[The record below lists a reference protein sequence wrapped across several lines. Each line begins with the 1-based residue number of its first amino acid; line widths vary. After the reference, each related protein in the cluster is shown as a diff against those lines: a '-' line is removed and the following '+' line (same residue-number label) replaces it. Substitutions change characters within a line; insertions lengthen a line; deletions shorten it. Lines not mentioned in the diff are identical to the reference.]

1 MAKKA
6 AGNALAA
13 GTLAVEAY
21 LQALPRPMR
30 LALERVRTLIREA
43 APDAEEVISY
53 QMPGFRHQGVLVTY
67 AAFTDHCS
75 FFPMSPAVLEAHTG
89 ELTGFVTSKGTIRFT
104 PEKPLPEALV
114 KKIVRARVA
123 ENESRKSSKSD
134 RKK

>member
-6 AGNALAA
+6 AGNAPSA

-21 LQALPRPMR
+21 LQALPQPMR
-30 LALERVRTLIREA
+30 LALERLRKLIREA

-75 FFPMSPAVLEAHTG
+75 FFPMSPAVLEALTG

-114 KKIVRARVA
+114 KRIVRARVA
-123 ENESRKSSKSD
+123 ENESRKSSKSG

>member
-6 AGNALAA
+6 AGNAPSA

-21 LQALPRPMR
+21 LQALPQPMR
-30 LALERVRTLIREA
+30 LALERLRKLIREA

-75 FFPMSPAVLEAHTG
+75 FFPMSPAVLEAYTG

-114 KKIVRARVA
+114 KRIVRARVA
-123 ENESRKSSKSD
+123 ENESRKSSKSG